1 VRYNN
6 AMPFEGPPKKIPIA
20 ESPIPQQE
28 RHHLRERLFN
38 TLVAEKIIDKCSED
52 MARINEEFASL
63 TEKDKRAFLAIP
75 AQLRVPLFARYAAA
89 IAEGKNDAKGMVH
102 EIVTNAHKYG
112 FTLGFHLSP
121 NNIRPK
127 PNGSWVIEGREKDH
141 RHDDRAMA
149 YYSTTYNAR
158 YLKKN
163 APYLYAVRAEIK
175 EGSGHYP
182 DNNGEWGH
190 APTLS
195 IVDQIDLIGLEN
207 ELNVAMK
214 EVEGSTKATDK

>member
-52 MARINEEFASL
+52 MEEAGFEQEDIARINEEFASL

-102 EIVTNAHKYG
+102 E
-112 FTLGFHLSP
+112 LSP
-121 NNIRPK
+121 THINTALRLGSICRPTISA
-127 PNGSWVIEGREKDH
+127 PNP
-141 RHDDRAMA
+141 
-149 YYSTTYNAR
+149 T
-158 YLKKN
+158 
-163 APYLYAVRAEIK
+163 VR
-175 EGSGHYP
+175 G
-182 DNNGEWGH
+182 
-190 APTLS
+190 
-195 IVDQIDLIGLEN
+195 
-207 ELNVAMK
+207 
-214 EVEGSTKATDK
+214 